1 MINKEELEKF
11 LNSFN
16 EEDLKLIK
24 KAIDDKLKVSDNGIN
39 KLILKTTK
47 QINNIEYLNGFLQIN
62 SFKYLNNNENK
73 NIIEFLKNYSS
84 KPYND
89 DILNIIKN
97 NVEEF
102 ILQFN
107 KNDLLNFDK
116 NIRIKSLSDN
126 YLNFNK
132 FIYFGWNGGSYAY
145 MRENIIDLQ
154 SNKNPIE
161 IFGEKIYNSLI
172 NKDKAYFLEMIDY
185 FKNIDNLNF
194 FEIKLSYLNKE
205 KTFGLYFDQEL
216 NKILDLNIKREL
228 ENNLEI
234 NNCLK
239 R

>member
-1 MINKEELEKF
+1 MINKEELENF

-47 QINNIEYLNGFLQIN
+47 QINNIEYLNDFLQIN

-73 NIIEFLKNYSS
+73 NIIEFLKHYSS

-132 FIYFGWNGGSYAY
+132 FIYFGWNGGEYSY

-216 NKILDLNIKREL
+216 NKVLDLNMKREL

-234 NNCLK
+234 NNCL
-239 R
+239 